1 MKKKY
6 QKPQLEL
13 ENFRLTEAVSACED
27 GRYLFNT
34 AQTCGNNYDYADQ
47 MNKAFGYFNS
57 DYEGTCDKV
66 IPNGYKD
73 DINGTCYHTSTG
85 RNVFSS

>member
-34 AQTCGNNYDYADQ
+34 EQTCGNNYDYEDE
-47 MNKAFGYFNS
+47 MFKAFDYFNS
-57 DYEGTCDKV
+57 
-66 IPNGYKD
+66 GYKFTCKNTIPEGFED
-73 DINGTCYHTSTG
+73 GKGTCYHTSTG
-85 RNVFSS
+85 KNVFSS

>member
-13 ENFRLTEAVSACED
+13 ENFRLTESVSACED

-34 AQTCGNNYDYADQ
+34 EQTCGNNYDYEDELF
-47 MNKAFGYFNS
+47 KAFGYFN
-57 DYEGTCDKV
+57 G
-66 IPNGYKD
+66 GYKGGKCD
-73 DINGTCYHTSTG
+73 LLMQDGKEYNGTCYHTSTG

>member
-34 AQTCGNNYDYADQ
+34 AQTCGNNYDYEDELFRAY
-47 MNKAFGYFNS
+47 GYFN
-57 DYEGTCDKV
+57 D
-66 IPNGYKD
+66 GYKYKCAKP
-73 DINGTCYHTSTG
+73 IPSGFEYNGTCYHGSTG
-85 RNVFSS
+85 KNVFSS